1 MAVSPELPAWAKT
14 SIYLFQKIPWY
25 LKPPVELF
33 FASLEQLDV
42 AGGVDGVAQVGVL
55 PLGQV
60 KLLRRARLHLL
71 RHQRR
76 ALQLRHL
83 QLANFEIINKL

>member
-1 MAVSPELPAWAKT
+1 
-14 SIYLFQKIPWY
+14 
-25 LKPPVELF
+25 VELF

-60 KLLRRARLHLL
+60 ELLRRARLHLL

-76 ALQLRHL
+76 PLQLRHL
-83 QLANFEIINKL
+83 KLVNFEIINKL